1 MNVDPAA
8 WSEAAVYF
16 RFFSQGRRDQTARSP
31 NIYRAE
37 GARQSSDN
45 ERFKIGGAGV
55 DEVEFV
61 YRRGS
66 PGIWAY
72 CRLEGDT
79 DWKADDIY
87 SFEQAWRA
95 GSINV

>member
-8 WSEAAVYF
+8 WPEAAVYF
-16 RFFSQGRRDQTARSP
+16 RFFPEGRRDQSVASAH
-31 NIYRAE
+31 IYRAE
-37 GARQSSDN
+37 DARQSNDN
-45 ERFKIGGAGV
+45 ERLYIGRAGT
-55 DEVEFV
+55 DGVEFV

-72 CRLEGDT
+72 YPLKGDT
-79 DWKADDIY
+79 DLKADDID

-95 GSINV
+95 GSIKV